1 MSGQLLPASLA
12 SSFAWV
18 RIIEPS
24 LVALCAVAV
33 LTSACRRGGL
43 DLHPVSGQ
51 VTCDG
56 VPLAAGQI
64 IFRAPTGDTRGFR
77 SLIKD
82 GSYRV
87 RCFSGSMTVAIH
99 GIRDIPGSF
108 TRDEEGNLIQDREQ
122 FLPASFNEKST
133 LSAKIPRGGTNRLD
147 FTLTLQER
155 GVPED
160 VHLQSTKKRP

>member
-1 MSGQLLPASLA
+1 MSGQLLPSSLT

-18 RIIEPS
+18 RIPQPS
-24 LVALCAVAV
+24 LVALCAAAV

-51 VTCDG
+51 VTFDG

-77 SLIKD
+77 SPIKD

-87 RCFSGSMTVAIH
+87 MCYSGPMTVAVH
-99 GIRDIPGSF
+99 GLRDIPGKF
-108 TRDEEGNLIQDREQ
+108 TRDEEGNLVQNREQ
-122 FLPASFNEKST
+122 FLPACFNEKST
-133 LSAKIPRGGTNRLD
+133 LSAEIPRGGTNRLD
-147 FTLTLQER
+147 FTLTAQ
-155 GVPED
+155 
-160 VHLQSTKKRP
+160 